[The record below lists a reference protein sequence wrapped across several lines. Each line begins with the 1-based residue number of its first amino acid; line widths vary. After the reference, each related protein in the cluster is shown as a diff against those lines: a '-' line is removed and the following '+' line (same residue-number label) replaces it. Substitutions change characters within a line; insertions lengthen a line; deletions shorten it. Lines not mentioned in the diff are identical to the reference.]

1 MRLSPPT
8 FILFLISLACAV
20 LALLP
25 VFGIAIITVPIS
37 GFWLMTLAW
46 GLLTAGV
53 LFRDM

>member
-46 GLLTAGV
+46 GLLTAGM